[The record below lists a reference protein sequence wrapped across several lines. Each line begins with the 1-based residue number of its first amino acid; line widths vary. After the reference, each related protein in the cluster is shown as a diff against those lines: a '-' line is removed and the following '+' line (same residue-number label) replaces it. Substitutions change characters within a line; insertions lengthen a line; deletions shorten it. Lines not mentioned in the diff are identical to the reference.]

1 MPQHNLGTVISF
13 EFLRTI
19 SRKQFW
25 LGTLA
30 FPAAIAVILVLTV
43 ISNTTTSSTSDAQK
57 SAQFSIT
64 YTDDSG
70 LVTDQSATTFG
81 AVQAS
86 SSGQGIDAV
95 KAGTTD
101 AYFVFPADPATEP
114 IQVYAVDQGIFE
126 NGKYAAVAQEMLSHS
141 VQEKIGSPQLAS
153 IAQHPATINVTTYQ
167 GSTEAGGL
175 NSVVPPLL
183 FILVFYGLIML
194 LAGQMVN
201 STLEEKENRVTEMI
215 LTTLKP
221 TTLITGK
228 VVTLFMIGLLQA
240 LVFALP
246 VVIGYVFFRD
256 QLNLPSLDLT
266 QLVFDPVRMT
276 VGFLIMLGGFSLYT
290 TTLVAVGAAM
300 PTAKEAGSF
309 IGVMMALI
317 FVPFYVVG
325 LVVSDPHTVIVQIF
339 TYFPFTA
346 PTTALIRNGLGT
358 LGIIESVIVIA
369 ILFICAAAMLRLAVS
384 IFQYGSISYTKK
396 VPLKSIL
403 SRKAG

>member
-1 MPQHNLGTVISF
+1 MAQHNLGTVISF
-13 EFLRTI
+13 EFFRTI
-19 SRKQFW
+19 TRKRFW

-43 ISNTTTSSTSDAQK
+43 ISNTATTSTSDAQK
-57 SAQFSIT
+57 SAQFSVT

-70 LVTDQSATTFG
+70 LITDQSATMFG

-86 SSGQGIDAV
+86 SSGQGIDAI

-101 AYFVFPADPATEP
+101 AYFAFPADPVTEP

-126 NGKYAAVAQEMLSHS
+126 NGKYAAVAQEMLSQS

-167 GSTEAGGL
+167 GSAEAGGL
-175 NSVVPPLL
+175 NSAVPPLL

-228 VVTLFMIGLLQA
+228 VITLFMIGLLQA

-256 QLNLPSLDLT
+256 QLNLPSLDLS
-266 QLVFDPVRMT
+266 QLAFDPVRMT
-276 VGFLIMLGGFSLYT
+276 VGFLLMLGGFSCT
-290 TTLVAVGAAM
+290 
-300 PTAKEAGSF
+300 P
-309 IGVMMALI
+309 
-317 FVPFYVVG
+317 
-325 LVVSDPHTVIVQIF
+325 PHLS
-339 TYFPFTA
+339 P
-346 PTTALIRNGLGT
+346 LGQP
-358 LGIIESVIVIA
+358 
-369 ILFICAAAMLRLAVS
+369 CRPPKRPAVS
-384 IFQYGSISYTKK
+384 LVS
-396 VPLKSIL
+396 
-403 SRKAG
+403 